1 MLFLDTLPT
10 WLSWLLVVAEAGIAI
25 ALLVAYKK
33 AKDRHGV
40 WGQIGSILGIIVT
53 VIGMY
58 HTLPITKYIFS
69 FAPIEYH
76 GSGYNE
82 GYYYGFWNDGMPQGH
97 GHLEYYNFSDG
108 ETYSVN
114 I

>member
-1 MLFLDTLPT
+1 MLFLNSLPT
-10 WLSWLLVVAEAGIAI
+10 WLSWLLVVIEAGIAI
-25 ALLVAYKK
+25 ALLIAYKM

-40 WGQIGSILGIIVT
+40 WGQIGSILGIVVT

-76 GSGYNE
+76 G
-82 GYYYGFWNDGMPQGH
+82 
-97 GHLEYYNFSDG
+97 EYSA
-108 ETYSVN
+108 
-114 I
+114 